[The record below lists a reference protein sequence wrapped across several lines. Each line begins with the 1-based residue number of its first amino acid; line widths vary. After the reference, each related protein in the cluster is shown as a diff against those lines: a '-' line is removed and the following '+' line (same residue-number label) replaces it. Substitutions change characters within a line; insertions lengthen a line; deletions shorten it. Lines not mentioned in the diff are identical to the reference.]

1 MKFSWHLKIDINT
14 HTHMRGQ
21 CKVNEAGGEGRG
33 GDAQLPFA
41 INGNAKAHAHTHEH
55 TRTQAQWVLHM
66 PWQRIYRMLWG
77 KHFATHMKSFW
88 QTSIYVSLSLSLYI
102 SVSLYAAFPINFHL
116 QRACKF
122 PSFSATL
129 LLICANWQSEKRDT
143 NICIE
148 RVLLSLPPPSPH
160 ATSLNNLW
168 RHFP

>member
-1 MKFSWHLKIDINT
+1 MHAWAVQSQWSRRRRKRRWRN
-14 HTHMRGQ
+14 G
-21 CKVNEAGGEGRG
+21 G

-41 INGNAKAHAHTHEH
+41 INGNAKAHAH

-88 QTSIYVSLSLSLYI
+88 QTSISVSVSISLSI

-129 LLICANWQSEKRDT
+129 LLICANWQSERRDA

-148 RVLLSLPPPSPH
+148 RVLLSL
-160 ATSLNNLW
+160 SL
-168 RHFP
+168 FPQQALIIYGDIFHSTFN